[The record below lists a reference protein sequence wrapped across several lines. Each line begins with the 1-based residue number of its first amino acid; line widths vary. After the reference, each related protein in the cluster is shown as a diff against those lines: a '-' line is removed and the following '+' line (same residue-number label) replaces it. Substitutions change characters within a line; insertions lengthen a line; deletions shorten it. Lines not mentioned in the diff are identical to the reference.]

1 MGSRNKESMRCIKQV
16 IDDWD
21 PIDLHSCAPDDEYI
35 PEIEEIQNL
44 LCRTKNLDELAGGI
58 FAVFMESFGEESFN
72 KSKMECRQIAQRLL
86 FNNKS

>member
-21 PIDLHSCAPDDEYI
+21 PIGLHSCAPDDEYI

-72 KSKMECRQIAQRLL
+72 KSKGLT
-86 FNNKS
+86 

>member
-21 PIDLHSCAPDDEYI
+21 PIGLHSCAPDDEYI

-58 FAVFMESFGEESFN
+58 FAESFGEESFN

>member
-21 PIDLHSCAPDDEYI
+21 PIGLHSCAPDDEYI

-44 LCRTKNLDELAGGI
+44 LCRTKNLDELAEGI

>member
-1 MGSRNKESMRCIKQV
+1 MIGI
-16 IDDWD
+16 
-21 PIDLHSCAPDDEYI
+21 PIGLHSCAPDDEYI

-44 LCRTKNLDELAGGI
+44 LCRTKNLDELAEGI